1 MPAPLSLIPTTT
13 PAPTPPLAGGL
24 GVMGTGSGLFGH
36 ILNLDNLAPT
46 TPDAQANITLT
57 GNTGFSLDPAM
68 LVLPQELSSLSPEDL
83 QALLAQFANGED
95 NILNNKILESLT
107 SGIPSKELFANMAGK
122 KEGSLVHPLNP
133 EFSNMPTP
141 VGDDNILLVATG
153 LTPSTMEEFKDAIQ
167 SIVDS
172 NNLKTEEEGEDMTD
186 GTTDPLVM
194 VMFLSLN
201 PPPAVLDS
209 SDFEFDAS
217 AFSSL
222 TKMIQPAANNSN
234 IFGEAVD
241 YDGEINPLLTLDKSN
256 ASEAG
261 FQGSLSIVGKEGDVD
276 KSAKSASSDVNGQL
290 TAFGSA
296 LHHSLGQSLSVSGD
310 ISLLTSNGNLIG
322 TYQLSPHVN
331 PLFTSATATGTHP
344 ATQLVAMMI
353 EKAATGSDKAKQELS
368 VQLDPPELGRM
379 QIHLSMEKGETMK
392 VHLIAEKQETLTL
405 LQRDSHILKSALDNA
420 GIQTDGSS
428 LSFDLSSNNQ
438 SFNQLLGGQ
447 QQDGQSARNLHF
459 AVNADGSV
467 MSEQDMTFIQTQMNF
482 IPDKVTGNIHYSL
495 LI

>member
-1 MPAPLSLIPTTT
+1 MSAPLSLIPTT
-13 PAPTPPLAGGL
+13 APTPTTPLGG
-24 GVMGTGSGLFGH
+24 GIGIMGTGSGLFGH
-36 ILNLDNLAPT
+36 ILKLDTSAPT
-46 TPDAQANITLT
+46 TPDTQTNVTLK

-83 QALLAQFANGED
+83 QNLLAQFANGEE

-107 SGIPSKELFANMAGK
+107 PGIPSKELFANLPLK
-122 KEGSLVHPLNP
+122 KDGVFVSSLNP
-133 EFSNMPTP
+133 EYSNVPTP
-141 VGDDNILLVATG
+141 VGDDNILLVASG
-153 LTPSTMEEFKDAIQ
+153 LTPSTMQEFKNTIQSNIDTSQFVPEEF
-167 SIVDS
+167 V
-172 NNLKTEEEGEDMTD
+172 EDIAD
-186 GTTDPLVM
+186 KTTDPLVM
-194 VMFLSLN
+194 VVFISLT
-201 PPPAVLDS
+201 PPQATIDS
-209 SDFEFDAS
+209 IDFEFDAS
-217 AFSSL
+217 TFSSL
-222 TKMIQPAANNSN
+222 TKVIHPKDE
-234 IFGEAVD
+234 ID
-241 YDGEINPLLTLDKSN
+241 YDGEVNPLLTINKSN
-256 ASEAG
+256 SSETG
-261 FQGSLSIVGKEGDVD
+261 FQGSLASIGKDGDAGD
-276 KSAKSASSDVNGQL
+276 KSTKPALSDVSGQL
-290 TAFGSA
+290 SSPFGSA
-296 LHHSLGQSLSVSGD
+296 LHHSLGQSLSLSGD
-310 ISLLTSNGNLIG
+310 TSLLTSNGNLIG

-467 MSEQDMTFIQTQMNF
+467 ISEHDMRFIETQMNF

-495 LI
+495 LV

>member
-1 MPAPLSLIPTTT
+1 MSAPLSLIPTT
-13 PAPTPPLAGGL
+13 APTPTTPLGGSI
-24 GVMGTGSGLFGH
+24 GIMGTGSGLFGH
-36 ILNLDNLAPT
+36 ILKLDNLTPT
-46 TPDAQANITLT
+46 TPDTQTNVTLT

-107 SGIPSKELFANMAGK
+107 PGIPSKELFTNMSLK
-122 KEGSLVHPLNP
+122 KEGIFATPLNP
-133 EFSNMPTP
+133 EFSNIPTP
-141 VGDDNILLVATG
+141 VGNDNILLVASG
-153 LTPSTMEEFKDAIQ
+153 LTPSTMEDFKMAIQ
-167 SIVDS
+167 SIVES
-172 NNLKTEEEGEDMTD
+172 SQLKTEEPVEDMAD
-186 GTTDPLVM
+186 KTTDPLVM
-194 VMFLSLN
+194 VMFLSLT
-201 PPPAVLDS
+201 PPPAALDS

-222 TKMIQPAANNSN
+222 TKVIHPTEE
-234 IFGEAVD
+234 ID

-256 ASEAG
+256 ASETG
-261 FQGSLSIVGKEGDVD
+261 FQGSLSSIGKDGDAAD
-276 KSAKSASSDVNGQL
+276 KSSKSASSDVSGQL

-296 LHHSLGQSLSVSGD
+296 LHHSLGQSLSLSGD
-310 ISLLTSNGNLIG
+310 TSLLTSNGNLIG

-495 LI
+495 LV